1 MGLSV
6 KSAGGFH
13 WCWLGLLCDLNLV
26 PMSNL
31 TQHQCLHLGQGLE
44 SDPLDLGLGLAWGQ
58 ALDLAL
64 GPELG
69 LEWGLDQGR
78 WELGQQLGQMW
89 GRVQV
94 LALGMAMVPGWV
106 QALLGLVWSEAFG
119 RARSRSLTLGWASHG
134 ARRWTWR

>member
-1 MGLSV
+1 MDLV
-6 KSAGGFH
+6 
-13 WCWLGLLCDLNLV
+13 LG
-26 PMSNL
+26 PE
-31 TQHQCLHLGQGLE
+31 LG
-44 SDPLDLGLGLAWGQ
+44 
-58 ALDLAL
+58 LAL

-69 LEWGLDQGR
+69 LEWNLALRLVGLIQGRR

-94 LALGMAMVPGWV
+94 LALGMAMVSGWV